1 MERPTSS
8 LLHLIMHFIFS
19 KRWWMLLSSKH
30 ETKLNSF
37 HGRHKRRHCIIE
49 EWSHYITLVQ
59 YLWMASTSTS
69 SPLAT
74 LILIYHFEMILY
86 VWNLYKELVTWK
98 LASKSTHQVSI
109 GKSKY
114 RNSFMNVTLS
124 LLFLFSHLRNW
135 THSFMWC
142 PFLSQH
148 LHVSLSTSLVWAV
161 ENNLSPL
168 ELSSLLCD
176 FGKDLFLLNL
186 NLPDEA

>member
-1 MERPTSS
+1 
-8 LLHLIMHFIFS
+8 
-19 KRWWMLLSSKH
+19 
-30 ETKLNSF
+30 
-37 HGRHKRRHCIIE
+37 
-49 EWSHYITLVQ
+49 VQ
-59 YLWMASTSTS
+59 FLWMASTSTS

-98 LASKSTHQVSI
+98 LASKSTHQVLI

-135 THSFMWC
+135 THFFMWC
-142 PFLSQH
+142 PFLRQH
-148 LHVSLSTSLVWAV
+148 LHVPLSTSLVWAV